1 MESVSINNPVQ
12 MYLSEIGRESLL
24 TAEEER
30 ELSIKMDSE
39 NEFERSEARN
49 KFVAANLRLV
59 VSIAKSYVGR
69 GMHLLDLIQEGN
81 LGLITAVEKFDYR
94 KGYKFSTY
102 AVSWIKQAIMRA
114 IDEQSRA
121 VRIPAGLI
129 EEIDKL
135 KRIQRRLADKLERE
149 PSDEEI
155 AWEMEISLE
164 RVRKIKIYGQET
176 ISLETVVGEEGDSHL
191 LEFLEAKNV
200 LTPFDEVSKI
210 FRKKE
215 LEKALG
221 TLTPREEEILRLRFG
236 LEDGRIRTLEEVSK
250 NFNVT
255 RERIRQ
261 IEAKALRKLRHPA
274 RSNKLKDFLD

>member
-1 MESVSINNPVQ
+1 MESVSINDPVQ

-149 PSDEEI
+149 PSDEES
-155 AWEMEISLE
+155 AWEMEIPPE
-164 RVRKIKIYGQET
+164 RVREIKTYGQGT
-176 ISLETVVGEEGDSHL
+176 ISLETVVDENGDSHL
-191 LEFLEAKNV
+191 LGTV
-200 LTPFDEVSKI
+200 DKI
-210 FRKKE
+210 
-215 LEKALG
+215 
-221 TLTPREEEILRLRFG
+221 
-236 LEDGRIRTLEEVSK
+236 
-250 NFNVT
+250 
-255 RERIRQ
+255 
-261 IEAKALRKLRHPA
+261 
-274 RSNKLKDFLD
+274 